1 MRRGEEDTGACS
13 HVGPDDELRQNWVCP
28 RHAALWTWFQA
39 RAHDPVKVRYPLAAA
54 RRLDAAAQRVAEIEE
69 LRSDLE
75 GLADQALALRR
86 TVFRLVGAV
95 ESGDRL
101 LAGR

>member
-1 MRRGEEDTGACS
+1 M
-13 HVGPDDELRQNWVCP
+13 
-28 RHAALWTWFQA
+28 
-39 RAHDPVKVRYPLAAA
+39 KVRYPLAAA

-75 GLADQALALRR
+75 GLAGQALALRR

-95 ESGDRL
+95 ESAVIASTRRTWTRNGFHGTKTPCADSTSNDEGDHDARPPVTPTPTR
-101 LAGR
+101 APSGG